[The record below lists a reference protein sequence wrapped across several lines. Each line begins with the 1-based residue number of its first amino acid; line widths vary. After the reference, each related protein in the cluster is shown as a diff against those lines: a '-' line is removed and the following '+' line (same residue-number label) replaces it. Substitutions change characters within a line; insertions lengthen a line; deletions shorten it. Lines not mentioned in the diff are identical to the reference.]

1 MTIGN
6 ALFGRIAIDNFGKI
20 QSEISDL
27 QSRISSGKNDPR
39 PSTDPMRA
47 AQLSAMREQTGA
59 VDRFSD
65 NAKLASDRL
74 THADLALDEVS
85 SIGRQ
90 FLNIAQQASNDTT
103 TPEGRAALKA
113 QAVAL
118 RQALVAA
125 ANRTDT
131 MGEPLFA
138 GLSGKTPFV
147 DGPQGV
153 TYKGD
158 GGRSVLRMTETAML
172 ATSLSGGEVFQ
183 SIPTAGSAAG
193 GAKGDMFKMVDD
205 LISTLTSPLAEARP
219 YRDVN
224 ESGVLTPLAGRDGK
238 ALGFTLTGPKGSARI
253 EAEVAKGAPGP
264 LAAAINAAS
273 AETGVT
279 ASLTADG
286 KGVAL
291 LAPRASFRIGDL
303 TSGGDPRAPV
313 ATLAQTDETGA
324 TKGQVLGL
332 RDARLT
338 ADAMV
343 GAFSDAANHLA
354 AQRAEVGALGALAD
368 KNLDALAARK
378 VRLQEAVAGL
388 EDLDVAAALTR
399 LQTLLLTEQAS
410 QQSFV
415 KISGT
420 SLFDY
425 LR

>member
-6 ALFGRIAIDNFGKI
+6 ALFGRIAVDNFSRI
-20 QSEISDL
+20 QGEISDL
-27 QSRISSGKNDPR
+27 QSRISSEKNDPR

-47 AQLSAMREQTGA
+47 AQLSAMREQMGA
-59 VDRFSD
+59 VDRFTD

-85 SIGRQ
+85 VLARQ
-90 FLNIAQQASNDTT
+90 FQQISLQAASDTT
-103 TPEGRAALKA
+103 TSEGRAGLKA
-113 QAVAL
+113 QAVSL
-118 RQALVAA
+118 RQALLAA

-147 DGPQGV
+147 DGANGV
-153 TYKGD
+153 TYQGD

-172 ATSLSGGEVFQ
+172 ATGISGGEVFQ
-183 SIPTAGSAAG
+183 SIPTAG
-193 GAKGDMFKMVDD
+193 GAEGDMFKMVDD
-205 LISTLTSPLAEARP
+205 LIATLTSPLAEARP
-219 YRDVN
+219 YREISEN
-224 ESGVLTPLAGRDGK
+224 GVLTPLAGRDGA
-238 ALGFTLTGPKGSARI
+238 ALSFTLTGPKGSVRI
-253 EAEVAKGAPGP
+253 EAEAVKGASGP
-264 LAAAINAAS
+264 LVDAINAAT
-273 AETGVT
+273 AETGVSAT
-279 ASLTADG
+279 LEPDGTGVRLTAF
-286 KGVAL
+286 KATIRV
-291 LAPRASFRIGDL
+291 GDL
-303 TSGGDPRAPV
+303 STGGDARAPV
-313 ATLAQTDETGA
+313 ATLTQADATGA
-324 TKGQVLGL
+324 ATGQTIGL
-332 RDARLT
+332 RAANVS

-343 GAFSDAANHLA
+343 GAFGDVVNHLS
-354 AQRAEVGALGALAD
+354 AQRAELGALGDLAD
-368 KNLDALAARK
+368 KNIDSLDARR
-378 VRLQEAVAGL
+378 VRLKEAMAGL

>member
-59 VDRFSD
+59 VDRFTD
-65 NAKLASDRL
+65 NARLAADRL

-85 SIGRQ
+85 NIGRQ
-90 FLNIAQQASNDTT
+90 FLNIAQQASSDTT
-103 TPEGRAALKA
+103 TPEGRIALKA

-138 GLSGKTPFV
+138 GLSGKTPSV

-153 TYKGD
+153 TYQGD

-172 ATSLSGGEVFQ
+172 ATSLNGGEVFQ
-183 SIPTAGSAAG
+183 SIPTAG

-205 LISTLTSPLAEARP
+205 LIASLTSPLAEARP
-219 YRDVN
+219 YRDIN
-224 ESGVLTPLAGRDGK
+224 DSGVLTPLAGREGQ

-279 ASLTADG
+279 ASVTPDG
-286 KGVAL
+286 KGVAMF
-291 LAPRASFRIGDL
+291 AFRASFRISDL
-303 TSGGDPRAPV
+303 SSGGDPRAPV
-313 ATLAQTDETGA
+313 ATLAPTDGTGA

-343 GAFSDAANHLA
+343 GAFGDATNHLA

>member
-27 QSRISSGKNDPR
+27 QGRISSGKNDPR

-65 NAKLASDRL
+65 NAKLAADRL
-74 THADLALDEVS
+74 THADLALEEVS
-85 SIGRQ
+85 TIGRQ

-103 TPEGRAALKA
+103 TPEGRTALKA

-138 GLSGKTPFV
+138 GLAGKTPFV

-153 TYKGD
+153 TYQGD

-172 ATSLSGGEVFQ
+172 ATSLNGGEVFQ
-183 SIPTAGSAAG
+183 SIPTAG
-193 GAKGDMFKMVDD
+193 GAKGDLFKMVDD
-205 LISTLTSPLAEARP
+205 LIATLSQPLAEARP
-219 YRDVN
+219 YREVS
-224 ESGVLTPLAGRDGK
+224 ESGVLTPLAGREGQ

-291 LAPRASFRIGDL
+291 FAPRASFRIGEVS
-303 TSGGDPRAPV
+303 SGGDPRTPV
-313 ATLAQTDETGA
+313 ATFAQTDETGA
-324 TKGQVLGL
+324 TKGQALGL
-332 RDARLT
+332 RDTRLT

-343 GAFSDAANHLA
+343 GAFSDATNHLA
-354 AQRAEVGALGALAD
+354 AQRAEVGALGELAD
-368 KNLDALAARK
+368 KNLDSLAARK

>member
-6 ALFGRIAIDNFGKI
+6 ALFGRIAIDSFSKI
-20 QSEISDL
+20 QGEISDL
-27 QSRISSGKNDPR
+27 QGRISSGKNDPR
-39 PSTDPMRA
+39 PSADPMRA
-47 AQLSAMREQTGA
+47 AQLSAMREQTGT
-59 VDRFSD
+59 VDRFTD
-65 NAKLASDRL
+65 NAKLAADRL
-74 THADLALDEVS
+74 GHSDLALEEVS

-90 FLNIAQQASNDTT
+90 FLNIAQQAASDTT

-113 QAVAL
+113 QAVSL
-118 RQALVAA
+118 RQALLAA

-147 DGPQGV
+147 DGPKGV
-153 TYKGD
+153 TYQGD
-158 GGRSVLRMTETAML
+158 GGRSVLRMTETALL
-172 ATSLSGGEVFQ
+172 ATSLNGGEVFQ
-183 SIPTAGSAAG
+183 SIPTKG
-193 GAKGDMFKMVDD
+193 GTEGDMFKMVDD
-205 LISTLTSPLAEARP
+205 LIATLSSPLAETRP
-219 YRDVN
+219 YRDIH
-224 ESGVLTPLAGRDGK
+224 ESGVLTPRVGRDGQNL
-238 ALGFTLTGPKGSARI
+238 AFTLSGPAGSSTI

-264 LAAAINAAS
+264 LVDAINAVS
-273 AETGVT
+273 TKTGVT
-279 ASLTADG
+279 ATVTEDG

-291 LAPRASFRIGDL
+291 FAFRATFRVGDL
-303 TSGGDPRAPV
+303 TTGGDPRQPFADLV
-313 ATLAQTDETGA
+313 ETDESGR
-324 TKGQVLGL
+324 TKGQVVGL
-332 RDARLT
+332 RDSRIT

-343 GAFSDAANHLA
+343 GAFSDATDHLA
-354 AQRAEVGALGALAD
+354 AQRAEVGALGELAD
-368 KNLDALAARK
+368 KNLDALNARR

>member
-27 QSRISSGKNDPR
+27 QGRISSGKNDPR
-39 PSTDPMRA
+39 PSADPMRA
-47 AQLSAMREQTGA
+47 AQLSAMREQTGT
-59 VDRFSD
+59 VDRFTD
-65 NAKLASDRL
+65 NARLAADRL
-74 THADLALDEVS
+74 GHADLALDEVS

-118 RQALVAA
+118 RQALLAA

-147 DGPQGV
+147 DGAQGV
-153 TYKGD
+153 TYQGD
-158 GGRSVLRMTETAML
+158 GGRSVLRMTETMIL
-172 ATSLSGGEVFQ
+172 ATSLNGGEVFQ
-183 SIPTAGSAAG
+183 SIPTAG

-205 LISTLTSPLAEARP
+205 LIATLSSPLAEARP
-219 YRDVN
+219 YHTIS
-224 ESGVLTPLAGRDGK
+224 ESGVLTPLAGREGQNL
-238 ALGFTLTGPKGSARI
+238 AFTLTGPKGSARI
-253 EAEVAKGAPGP
+253 ESEVAKGAPGP
-264 LAAAINAAS
+264 LADAINAAS
-273 AETGVT
+273 SETGVT
-279 ASLTADG
+279 ATVTADG

-291 LAPRASFRIGDL
+291 FAFRTTFKVSDL
-303 TSGGDPRAPV
+303 SWDGDPRAPV
-313 ATLAQTDETGA
+313 ATLVATDETGA
-324 TKGQVLGL
+324 MKGQVSGL

-343 GAFSDAANHLA
+343 GAFGDATNHLA
-354 AQRAEVGALGALAD
+354 AQRAEAGALASLAD

>member
-6 ALFGRIAIDNFGKI
+6 ALFGRIAIDNFGKL

-27 QSRISSGKNDPR
+27 HSRISSGKNDPR
-39 PSTDPMRA
+39 PSTEPMRA
-47 AQLSAMREQTGA
+47 AQLSAMREQSGA
-59 VDRFSD
+59 VDRFTD
-65 NAKLASDRL
+65 NAKLAADRL
-74 THADLALDEVS
+74 GHSDLALEEVS

-103 TPEGRAALKA
+103 TAEGRAALKA

-118 RQALVAA
+118 RQALMAA

-147 DGPQGV
+147 DGPEGV
-153 TYKGD
+153 SYQGD
-158 GGRSVLRMTETAML
+158 GGRSVLRMTETVIL
-172 ATSLSGGEVFQ
+172 ATSLNGGEVFQ
-183 SIPTAGSAAG
+183 SIPTSG
-193 GAKGDMFKMVDD
+193 GAKGDIFEMVDD
-205 LISTLTSPLAEARP
+205 LIATLSSPLAEARP
-219 YRDVN
+219 YRTIS
-224 ESGVLTPLAGRDGK
+224 ESGVLTPLAGREGQSL
-238 ALGFTLTGPKGSARI
+238 AFTLTGPKGAARI
-253 EAEVAKGAPGP
+253 ETEVAKGAPGP
-264 LAAAINAAS
+264 LADAINAAS
-273 AETGVT
+273 PETGVT
-279 ASLTADG
+279 AAVTADG

-291 LAPRASFRIGDL
+291 FAFRASFQIGDL
-303 TSGGDPRAPV
+303 SWDGDPRAPV
-313 ATLAQTDETGA
+313 ATLVQTDQTGA
-324 TKGQVLGL
+324 LKGQVVGL

-343 GAFSDAANHLA
+343 GAFSDATNHLA
-354 AQRAEVGALGALAD
+354 AQRAEVGALGNLAD

>member
-27 QSRISSGKNDPR
+27 QGRISSGKNDPR
-39 PSTDPMRA
+39 PSADPMRA

-65 NAKLASDRL
+65 NAKLAADRL
-74 THADLALDEVS
+74 THADLALEEVS
-85 SIGRQ
+85 TIGRQ

-103 TPEGRAALKA
+103 TPEGRTALKA

-125 ANRTDT
+125 ANRTDA

-138 GLSGKTPFV
+138 GLAGKTPFV

-153 TYKGD
+153 TYQGD

-172 ATSLSGGEVFQ
+172 ATSLNGGEVFQ
-183 SIPTAGSAAG
+183 SIPTAG
-193 GAKGDMFKMVDD
+193 GAKGDLFKMVDD
-205 LISTLTSPLAEARP
+205 LIATLSQPLAEARP
-219 YRDVN
+219 FRSIS
-224 ESGVLTPLAGRDGK
+224 ESGVLTPLAGREGQT
-238 ALGFTLTGPKGSARI
+238 LSFTLTGPNGSARI
-253 EAEVAKGAPGP
+253 EAAVAKGAPGP

-273 AETGVT
+273 LGTGVT
-279 ASLTADG
+279 ATVTADG

-291 LAPRASFRIGDL
+291 FSPRSTFTVGEMSWD
-303 TSGGDPRAPV
+303 GDPRMAV
-313 ATLAQTDETGA
+313 ASLAQIDESGA
-324 TKGQVLGL
+324 TKGPVLDL
-332 RDARLT
+332 RDTRLT

-343 GAFSDAANHLA
+343 GAFSDATDHLA

-399 LQTLLLTEQAS
+399 LQTLLLTQQAS

>member
-59 VDRFSD
+59 VDRFTD
-65 NAKLASDRL
+65 NARLAADRL

-85 SIGRQ
+85 NIGRQ
-90 FLNIAQQASNDTT
+90 FLNIAQQASSDTT
-103 TPEGRAALKA
+103 TPEGRIALKA

-153 TYKGD
+153 TYQGD

-172 ATSLSGGEVFQ
+172 ATSLNGGEVFQ
-183 SIPTAGSAAG
+183 SIPTAD

-205 LISTLTSPLAEARP
+205 LIASLTSPLAEARP
-219 YRDVN
+219 YRDIN
-224 ESGVLTPLAGRDGK
+224 DSGVLTPLAGREGQ

-279 ASLTADG
+279 ASVTADG
-286 KGVAL
+286 KGVAMF
-291 LAPRASFRIGDL
+291 AFRASFRISDL
-303 TSGGDPRAPV
+303 SSGGDPRAPV
-313 ATLAQTDETGA
+313 ATLAPTDETGA

-343 GAFSDAANHLA
+343 GAFGDATNHLA

-368 KNLDALAARK
+368 KNLDALAARR